1 MADGD
6 KIKQVF
12 WNIAENA
19 VRAMREG
26 GVLRVSI
33 ERMGDDWQVSFADT
47 GTGMTPQQTEKIFEP
62 FQSNFEGG
70 TGLGLAVVYQ
80 IVQAHEGKVWARS
93 KPGQGTTF
101 VLRLRRLDAE
111 RSVAVGSSRPWR
123 RSKPSQS
130 HSSGDSLQR
139 PPGQGGRVANILV
152 CDDERSICEMLDIAL
167 RREGHRVETV
177 NSGQA
182 AKNKIDGNL
191 YDLIITDIK
200 MPNIDG
206 IEVLKHAHR
215 VSPDSPVILITAVD
229 DYEAAVEAVK
239 AGGASDYI
247 RKSPGLVDEIKLAIN
262 RVLEKLSLSKQ
273 NFALRRDNAAHNS
286 LDNIIG
292 SSAAMEKLKQ
302 TLRTVASTASTV
314 LIHGESGT
322 GKELVARAVHICSP
336 RAGEP
341 FVSVNCGAFPETL
354 LESELFGY
362 LKGAFT
368 GANQN
373 KRGLFE
379 VAGGGTIFLDEISE
393 MTLAMQVK
401 LLRVLQERTVRP
413 VGGTSEIPIDV
424 RVIAATNRDLDKAV
438 AENLFREDLYYR
450 LNVIPIRVPNLRE
463 RREDIPLLANHFQK
477 KYAAAAGRSILRVN
491 KESLEALCGY
501 EWPGNVRQLE
511 NTVERAVALETTE
524 ELHVELPAERP
535 KARAAAAGVGISG
548 NMGEVAA
555 GRGAAA
561 RGRHGNLRCR
571 HRAHASAD
579 FAGALKRR
587 ADEGRRSAGNF
598 LPVVPAFDEEVR
610 AVAASSEPRVPS

>member
-1 MADGD
+1 
-6 KIKQVF
+6 
-12 WNIAENA
+12 
-19 VRAMREG
+19 
-26 GVLRVSI
+26 
-33 ERMGDDWQVSFADT
+33 
-47 GTGMTPQQTEKIFEP
+47 
-62 FQSNFEGG
+62 
-70 TGLGLAVVYQ
+70 
-80 IVQAHEGKVWARS
+80 
-93 KPGQGTTF
+93 
-101 VLRLRRLDAE
+101 
-111 RSVAVGSSRPWR
+111 
-123 RSKPSQS
+123 
-130 HSSGDSLQR
+130 
-139 PPGQGGRVANILV
+139 VANILV

-167 RREGHRVETV
+167 RRDGHRVETV

-206 IEVLKHAHR
+206 IEVLRHAHR

-262 RVLEKLSLSKQ
+262 RVLEKLALSKQ
-273 NFALRRDNAAHNS
+273 NFALRRDAASHNS

-336 RAGEP
+336 RATEP

-401 LLRVLQERTVRP
+401 LLRVLQERSVRP

-463 RREDIPLLANHFQK
+463 RREDIPLLANHFLK
-477 KYAAAAGRSILRVN
+477 KYASAANRSILRLN
-491 KESLEALCGY
+491 KASLDALCDY

-511 NTVERAVALETTE
+511 NTVERAVALEMTD

-535 KARAAAAGVGISG
+535 KARAAAAGVGVSG
-548 NMGEVAA
+548 NMSEIAPGAVLPQGVGMEGYVADIERTLLQSA
-555 GRGAAA
+555 LDRSNGVQTKAADLLGISY
-561 RGRHGNLRCR
+561 RSFRHLMKKYE
-571 HRAHASAD
+571 
-579 FAGALKRR
+579 L
-587 ADEGRRSAGNF
+587 
-598 LPVVPAFDEEVR
+598 
-610 AVAASSEPRVPS
+610 

>member
-1 MADGD
+1 
-6 KIKQVF
+6 
-12 WNIAENA
+12 
-19 VRAMREG
+19 
-26 GVLRVSI
+26 
-33 ERMGDDWQVSFADT
+33 
-47 GTGMTPQQTEKIFEP
+47 
-62 FQSNFEGG
+62 
-70 TGLGLAVVYQ
+70 
-80 IVQAHEGKVWARS
+80 
-93 KPGQGTTF
+93 
-101 VLRLRRLDAE
+101 
-111 RSVAVGSSRPWR
+111 
-123 RSKPSQS
+123 
-130 HSSGDSLQR
+130 
-139 PPGQGGRVANILV
+139 VANILV

-167 RREGHRVETV
+167 RRDGHRVETV
-177 NSGQA
+177 QSGQA
-182 AKNKIDGNL
+182 AKNKIDGAL

-206 IEVLKHAHR
+206 IEVLRHAHR

-262 RVLEKLSLSKQ
+262 RVLEKSHLSKQ
-273 NFALRRDNAAHNS
+273 NFALRRDAASHNS

-292 SSAAMEKLKQ
+292 SSPAMEKLKQ

-336 RAGEP
+336 RASEP

-401 LLRVLQERTVRP
+401 LLRVLQERSVRP
-413 VGGTSEIPIDV
+413 VGGASEIPIDV

-438 AENLFREDLYYR
+438 ADNLFREDLYYR

-463 RREDIPLLANHFQK
+463 RQEDIPLLANHFLK
-477 KYAAAAGRSILRVN
+477 KYAASANRSILRLN
-491 KESLEALCGY
+491 KNSLDGLCGY

-511 NTVERAVALETTE
+511 NTVERAVALEMTD
-524 ELHVELPAERP
+524 ELHVELPMERP
-535 KARAAAAGVGISG
+535 KARAAAAG
-548 NMGEVAA
+548 
-555 GRGAAA
+555 
-561 RGRHGNLRCR
+561 
-571 HRAHASAD
+571 
-579 FAGALKRR
+579 AGASGGMSEVSPGAVLPEGVGMEGYVASIERTLLQSALERSNGVQTKA
-587 ADEGRRSAGNF
+587 ADLLSISYRSF
-598 LPVVPAFDEEVR
+598 RHLMKKYEL
-610 AVAASSEPRVPS
+610 